1 MPAVNRGHAHSP
13 KVCGDADQG
22 FYLVFFIMLFVS
34 PVPQAPW
41 VRLAVAS
48 AVFSCTS
55 TWSAASHAGEVTME
69 TVVVTASRA
78 PQPLSEVLADVTVIS
93 REDIERQAYGDL
105 PSLLSR
111 FAGIEMARS
120 GGVGAP
126 VSVFTRG
133 ADVRFTTVLIDGIRV
148 ETQTTQGGAPWA
160 NLPLNNIE
168 RIEIVRGA
176 GSAAYG
182 SSAVAG
188 VVQIFT
194 RKGTNA
200 VPVVGVGVTLG
211 SKGLRK
217 GDVSLSGV
225 QGDVDYAFSLAKET
239 SKGTSAITRTD
250 GGFND
255 FNPDADGYD
264 QQYSSGRLGWQVAA
278 GHHLTLSATENKI
291 RSEFDDQPI
300 ASPFSK
306 SSLRTLQLQWIAQ
319 WLPQLK
325 GTYQVGDAVDNLNSF
340 GEYPA
345 SNQTSVKT
353 ILMQHDW
360 TTGPHAVQ
368 VILERKE
375 DQLQDV
381 DSIGGD
387 KHRALNGLALSYTLQ
402 DKAQSVQVR
411 VRHDEDSEFGQQTT
425 GSLAWGHELSQDWRL
440 RASVANAFR
449 VPTLFERYYQ
459 YGGNSTLNMETSR
472 SVDIGVSWASG
483 AANFSATLFRNDISD
498 LINYVGAGYTNV
510 GEALLQGMSLSWS
523 YPVSGVRVYGSLDV
537 QDPKNKATGKLL
549 VRRAKEHG
557 VIGIETDW
565 MDWSVGAELH
575 ASSYRMD
582 GSKRLPGYG
591 VVDVFAQRQL
601 SKQVQLQFKVDN
613 VADKYHETAYGYGQ
627 AGVTGSASLRFT
639 TGQ

>member
-1 MPAVNRGHAHSP
+1 
-13 KVCGDADQG
+13 
-22 FYLVFFIMLFVS
+22 MLFANQ
-34 PVPQAPW
+34 VPQAPW

-48 AVFSCTS
+48 AVFSCAS
-55 TWSAASHAGEVTME
+55 LLSLASHAAEASLE
-69 TVVVTASRA
+69 AVVVTASRS
-78 PQPLSEVLADVTVIS
+78 PQNLRDVLADVTVIS

-111 FAGIEMARS
+111 FAGIEIARS

-133 ADVRFTTVLIDGIRV
+133 ADVRFTTVLIDGVRV

-194 RKGTNA
+194 RKGTGV
-200 VPVVGVGVTLG
+200 VPLVNVGVSLG
-211 SKGLRK
+211 GKGLRK

-225 QGDVDYAFSLAKET
+225 QGNVDYAFSIANET
-239 SKGTSAITRTD
+239 SNGTSAITRTD

-278 GHHLTLSATENKI
+278 GHHLTLSAADNKI

-306 SSLRTLQLQWIAQ
+306 SSLRTLQLQWTAQ
-319 WLPQLK
+319 WSTNLQ
-325 GTYQVGDAVDNLNSF
+325 GTYQVGEAVDTLNSF
-340 GEYPA
+340 GEYPV
-345 SNQTSVKT
+345 SNRTRVET
-353 ILMQHDW
+353 LLVQHDW
-360 TTGPHAVQ
+360 TTGPHAIQ
-368 VILERKE
+368 AILERKE
-375 DQLQDV
+375 DQLSYA
-381 DSIGGD
+381 DSIGGN
-387 KHRALNGLALSYTLQ
+387 KQRALNGLALSYTLQ
-402 DKAQSVQVR
+402 GKAQSVQVR
-411 VRHDEDSEFGQQTT
+411 VRHDEDSEFGKQTT

-459 YGGNSTLNMETSR
+459 YGGNSKLNMETSR

-483 AANFSATLFRNDISD
+483 PANFSATLYRNDISD

-510 GEALLQGMSLSWS
+510 GEALLQGLSLSWS

-557 VIGIETDW
+557 VIGLEADW

-601 SKQVQLQFKVDN
+601 SKQVQLQFKVEN
-613 VADKYHETAYGYGQ
+613 VADKYYETAYGYGQ